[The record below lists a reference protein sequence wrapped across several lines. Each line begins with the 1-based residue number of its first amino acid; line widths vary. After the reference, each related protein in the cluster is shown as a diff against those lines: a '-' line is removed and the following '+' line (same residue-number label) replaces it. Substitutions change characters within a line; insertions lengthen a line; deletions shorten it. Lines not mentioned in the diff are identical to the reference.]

1 MKRKRLHVDSIQ
13 KIIFNIIVLICG
25 AVEVGVAR
33 DVHVDFADG

>member
-13 KIIFNIIVLICG
+13 KIRFNNIVLICG
-25 AVEVGVAR
+25 EVEVGVTR